1 MRDRIWLEF
10 ALQKIRTHSPGTRV
24 WFASLLKHKERA
36 RSHLCT
42 RSEAGRVER
51 LALVTSRLIGR
62 TARRGAGPKKRTE
75 TFSGVMLNFQSRR
88 KKQKKQNSHSTDA
101 YFFGSVSYEGL
112 RMLFMCDSHLD
123 GAKTLSMSD
132 SMNSCCLCLYSDQHG
147 EKDAADFLLNL
158 QDSRS

>member
-10 ALQKIRTHSPGTRV
+10 TLQKIRTHFPGTRV
-24 WFASLLKHKERA
+24 WFGERAHICVPVPKPGALNVSLL
-36 RSHLCT
+36 SP
-42 RSEAGRVER
+42 
-51 LALVTSRLIGR
+51 SRLIGR
-62 TARRGAGPKKRTE
+62 TAQRRAGPKKRTE
-75 TFSGVMLNFQSRR
+75 TFSGVMLNFQS
-88 KKQKKQNSHSTDA
+88 KKTEEIKKP

-132 SMNSCCLCLYSDQHG
+132 SMNSCCLCLYSDRHG

>member
-10 ALQKIRTHSPGTRV
+10 TLQKIRTHFPGTRV

-36 RSHLCT
+36 RSHLRT

-75 TFSGVMLNFQSRR
+75 TFSGVMLNFQS
-88 KKQKKQNSHSTDA
+88 KKTEEIKKP

-132 SMNSCCLCLYSDQHG
+132 SMNSCCLCLYSDRHG
-147 EKDAADFLLNL
+147 EKDAADFLLNI

>member
-1 MRDRIWLEF
+1 MR
-10 ALQKIRTHSPGTRV
+10 
-24 WFASLLKHKERA
+24 
-36 RSHLCT
+36 T

-62 TARRGAGPKKRTE
+62 TARRRAGPKKRTE
-75 TFSGVMLNFQSRR
+75 TFSGVMLNFQS
-88 KKQKKQNSHSTDA
+88 KKTEEIKKP

-132 SMNSCCLCLYSDQHG
+132 NMNSCCLCLYSDRHG

>member
-10 ALQKIRTHSPGTRV
+10 ALQKIRTHFPGTRV
-24 WFASLLKHKERA
+24 WFGERAHICVPVPKPGALNVSLL
-36 RSHLCT
+36 SP
-42 RSEAGRVER
+42 
-51 LALVTSRLIGR
+51 SRLIGR

-75 TFSGVMLNFQSRR
+75 TFSGVMLNFQS
-88 KKQKKQNSHSTDA
+88 KKTEEIKKP

-132 SMNSCCLCLYSDQHG
+132 SMNSCCLCLYSDRHG
-147 EKDAADFLLNL
+147 EKDAADFLLNI

>member
-10 ALQKIRTHSPGTRV
+10 TLQKIRTHFPGTRV
-24 WFASLLKHKERA
+24 WFGERAHICVPVPKPGALNVSLL
-36 RSHLCT
+36 SP
-42 RSEAGRVER
+42 
-51 LALVTSRLIGR
+51 SRLIGR

-75 TFSGVMLNFQSRR
+75 TFSGVMLNFQS
-88 KKQKKQNSHSTDA
+88 KKTEEIKKP

-132 SMNSCCLCLYSDQHG
+132 NMNSCCLCLYSDQHG
-147 EKDAADFLLNL
+147 EKDATDFLLNL

>member
-10 ALQKIRTHSPGTRV
+10 TLQKIRTHFPGTRV
-24 WFASLLKHKERA
+24 WFGERAHICVPVPKPGALNVSLL
-36 RSHLCT
+36 SP
-42 RSEAGRVER
+42 
-51 LALVTSRLIGR
+51 SRLIGR

-132 SMNSCCLCLYSDQHG
+132 NMNSCCLCLYSDRHG

>member
-10 ALQKIRTHSPGTRV
+10 TLQKIRTHFPGTRV
-24 WFASLLKHKERA
+24 WFGERAHICVPVPKPGALNVSLL
-36 RSHLCT
+36 SP
-42 RSEAGRVER
+42 
-51 LALVTSRLIGR
+51 SRLIGR

-75 TFSGVMLNFQSRR
+75 TFSGVMLNFQS
-88 KKQKKQNSHSTDA
+88 KKTEEIKKT

-132 SMNSCCLCLYSDQHG
+132 NMNSCCLCLYSDRHG

>member
-10 ALQKIRTHSPGTRV
+10 TLQKIRTHSPGTRV

-75 TFSGVMLNFQSRR
+75 TFSGVMLNFQS
-88 KKQKKQNSHSTDA
+88 KKTEEIKKT

-132 SMNSCCLCLYSDQHG
+132 NMNSCCLCLYSDQHG

>member
-1 MRDRIWLEF
+1 MCDRIWLEF
-10 ALQKIRTHSPGTRV
+10 TLQKIRTHFPGTRV
-24 WFASLLKHKERA
+24 WFGERAHICVPVPKPGALNVSLL
-36 RSHLCT
+36 SP
-42 RSEAGRVER
+42 
-51 LALVTSRLIGR
+51 SRLIGR
-62 TARRGAGPKKRTE
+62 TARRRAGPKKRTE
-75 TFSGVMLNFQSRR
+75 TFSGVMLNFQS
-88 KKQKKQNSHSTDA
+88 KKTEEIKKP

-132 SMNSCCLCLYSDQHG
+132 NMNSCCLCLYSDRHG